1 MYKVFIE
8 YKIMEEFREY
18 YLNFMQKKMEKLERV
33 TWMEGTDQP
42 LLFVEL
48 WDNISLEEFETMQ
61 KERKAPSHPEWGN
74 LEEWIEGGL
83 SKLHI
88 WHFKVL

>member
-8 YKIMEEFREY
+8 YKILEEFCEHY
-18 YLNFMQKKMEKLERV
+18 MYSMKIQTEKHGI

-48 WDNISLEEFETMQ
+48 WDNVSLEEFETMK
-61 KERKAPSHPEWGN
+61 KERKAPSHPEWGK
-74 LEEWIEGGL
+74 LEGWVKGGL